1 MHYLVGS
8 RAEIGGDPLSPRV
21 LRSLVPG
28 LDEQEAYVC
37 GPAGMT
43 SAAVRALRAAGVP
56 QAAHPLRVVRVLRE
70 RIRAMRRVILA
81 VTGTIAGLVALLSFK
96 SHVPSAPVAA
106 TTGGSGG
113 TSASSSSSSPS
124 SSGGGQTEVVPGAF
138 PQGSIAKN
146 LPAGET
152 AVDGKVASTAYG
164 PVQIQLIE
172 RNSKIVKVAV
182 LVQPTNTLHDVQIG
196 EFAFP
201 KLISETLAAQNGKID
216 AVSGATYTSAGY
228 IQSLQSALD
237 KRS

>member
-1 MHYLVGS
+1 
-8 RAEIGGDPLSPRV
+8 
-21 LRSLVPG
+21 
-28 LDEQEAYVC
+28 
-37 GPAGMT
+37 
-43 SAAVRALRAAGVP
+43 
-56 QAAHPLRVVRVLRE
+56 
-70 RIRAMRRVILA
+70 MRRVILA

-106 TTGGSGG
+106 TTGTGG
-113 TSASSSSSSPS
+113 TSTSS

-152 AVDGKVASTAYG
+152 AVNGKVASTSYG
-164 PVQIQLIE
+164 PVQIQLIK
-172 RNSKIVKVAV
+172 RNGKIVKVAV
-182 LVQPTNTLHDVQIG
+182 LMQPTNTLNDVQIG
-196 EFAFP
+196 KFAFP

-228 IQSLQSALD
+228 VQSLQSALD

>member
-1 MHYLVGS
+1 
-8 RAEIGGDPLSPRV
+8 
-21 LRSLVPG
+21 
-28 LDEQEAYVC
+28 
-37 GPAGMT
+37 
-43 SAAVRALRAAGVP
+43 
-56 QAAHPLRVVRVLRE
+56 
-70 RIRAMRRVILA
+70 MRRVILA

-106 TTGGSGG
+106 TTGTGG
-113 TSASSSSSSPS
+113 TSTSSSSTSP

-152 AVDGKVASTAYG
+152 AVNGKVASTSYG
-164 PVQIQLIE
+164 PVQIQLIK
-172 RNSKIVKVAV
+172 RNGKIVKVAV
-182 LVQPTNTLHDVQIG
+182 LMQPTNTLNDVQIG
-196 EFAFP
+196 KFAFP

>member
-1 MHYLVGS
+1 
-8 RAEIGGDPLSPRV
+8 
-21 LRSLVPG
+21 
-28 LDEQEAYVC
+28 
-37 GPAGMT
+37 
-43 SAAVRALRAAGVP
+43 
-56 QAAHPLRVVRVLRE
+56 
-70 RIRAMRRVILA
+70 MRRVILA
-81 VTGTIAGLVALLSFK
+81 VTGTIAGLVALLSFR

-113 TSASSSSSSPS
+113 SSSSSAASSSSSP

-138 PQGSIAKN
+138 PQGSVAKN

-152 AVDGKVASTAYG
+152 AVDGKVANTAYG
-164 PVQIQLIE
+164 PVQIQLIKQ
-172 RNSKIVKVAV
+172 NSKIVKVAV

-201 KLISETLAAQNGKID
+201 KLISETLAAQTGKID

>member
-1 MHYLVGS
+1 
-8 RAEIGGDPLSPRV
+8 
-21 LRSLVPG
+21 
-28 LDEQEAYVC
+28 
-37 GPAGMT
+37 
-43 SAAVRALRAAGVP
+43 
-56 QAAHPLRVVRVLRE
+56 
-70 RIRAMRRVILA
+70 MRRVILA

-113 TSASSSSSSPS
+113 VSSSSSSSS

-138 PQGSIAKN
+138 PQGSIARN
-146 LPAGET
+146 LPTGET
-152 AVDGKVASTAYG
+152 AVDGKVASTSYG
-164 PVQIQLIE
+164 PVQIQLIK
-172 RNSKIVKVAV
+172 RSGKIVKVAV

-201 KLISETLAAQNGKID
+201 KLISETLTAQNGKID

>member
-1 MHYLVGS
+1 
-8 RAEIGGDPLSPRV
+8 
-21 LRSLVPG
+21 
-28 LDEQEAYVC
+28 
-37 GPAGMT
+37 
-43 SAAVRALRAAGVP
+43 
-56 QAAHPLRVVRVLRE
+56 
-70 RIRAMRRVILA
+70 MRRVILA

-106 TTGGSGG
+106 TVGGSGG
-113 TSASSSSSSPS
+113 TAASSPSSSS

-146 LPAGET
+146 LPPGET
-152 AVDGKVASTAYG
+152 SVDGKVASTAYG
-164 PVQIQLIE
+164 PVQIQLIKKD
-172 RNSKIVKVAV
+172 SKIVKVAV

-237 KRS
+237 QRS

>member
-1 MHYLVGS
+1 
-8 RAEIGGDPLSPRV
+8 
-21 LRSLVPG
+21 
-28 LDEQEAYVC
+28 
-37 GPAGMT
+37 
-43 SAAVRALRAAGVP
+43 
-56 QAAHPLRVVRVLRE
+56 
-70 RIRAMRRVILA
+70 MRRVILA
-81 VTGTIAGLVALLSFK
+81 VAGTIAGLVALLSFK

-113 TSASSSSSSPS
+113 TSSSSSSSS
-124 SSGGGQTEVVPGAF
+124 ASATSSGGGQTEVVPGAF
-138 PQGSIAKN
+138 PQGSIARN

-152 AVDGKVASTAYG
+152 AVKGKVASTAYG
-164 PVQIQLIE
+164 PVQIQLIK
-172 RNSKIVKVAV
+172 RASKIVKVAV

>member
-1 MHYLVGS
+1 
-8 RAEIGGDPLSPRV
+8 
-21 LRSLVPG
+21 
-28 LDEQEAYVC
+28 
-37 GPAGMT
+37 
-43 SAAVRALRAAGVP
+43 
-56 QAAHPLRVVRVLRE
+56 
-70 RIRAMRRVILA
+70 MRRVILA
-81 VTGTIAGLVALLSFK
+81 VAGTVAGLVALLSFR
-96 SHVPSAPVAA
+96 SHVPTAPVAA
-106 TTGGSGG
+106 TAGGSGG
-113 TSASSSSSSPS
+113 TSSSSS

-164 PVQIQLIE
+164 PVQIQLITKD
-172 RNSKIVKVAV
+172 SKIVKVAV

-201 KLISETLAAQNGKID
+201 KLISETLAAQNGKVD

>member
-1 MHYLVGS
+1 
-8 RAEIGGDPLSPRV
+8 
-21 LRSLVPG
+21 
-28 LDEQEAYVC
+28 
-37 GPAGMT
+37 
-43 SAAVRALRAAGVP
+43 
-56 QAAHPLRVVRVLRE
+56 
-70 RIRAMRRVILA
+70 MRRVILA
-81 VTGTIAGLVALLSFK
+81 ITGTIAGLVALLSFK

-106 TTGGSGG
+106 TTGGTGG
-113 TSASSSSSSPS
+113 TSASTSPS

-152 AVDGKVASTAYG
+152 AVNGKVANTSYG
-164 PVQIQLIE
+164 PVQIQLVK
-172 RNSKIVKVAV
+172 RNGKIVKVAV
-182 LVQPTNTLHDVQIG
+182 LVQPTNTLNDVQIG
-196 EFAFP
+196 KFAFP

>member
-1 MHYLVGS
+1 
-8 RAEIGGDPLSPRV
+8 
-21 LRSLVPG
+21 
-28 LDEQEAYVC
+28 
-37 GPAGMT
+37 
-43 SAAVRALRAAGVP
+43 
-56 QAAHPLRVVRVLRE
+56 
-70 RIRAMRRVILA
+70 MRRVILA

-113 TSASSSSSSPS
+113 VSSSSSSSSS

-138 PQGSIAKN
+138 PQGSIARN
-146 LPAGET
+146 LPTGET
-152 AVDGKVASTAYG
+152 AVDGKVASTSYG
-164 PVQIQLIE
+164 PVQIQLIK
-172 RNSKIVKVAV
+172 RSGKIVKVAV

-201 KLISETLAAQNGKID
+201 KLISETLTAQNGKID

>member
-1 MHYLVGS
+1 
-8 RAEIGGDPLSPRV
+8 
-21 LRSLVPG
+21 
-28 LDEQEAYVC
+28 
-37 GPAGMT
+37 
-43 SAAVRALRAAGVP
+43 
-56 QAAHPLRVVRVLRE
+56 
-70 RIRAMRRVILA
+70 MRRVILA
-81 VTGTIAGLVALLSFK
+81 VAGTIAGLVALLSFK

-106 TTGGSGG
+106 TTGGTGG
-113 TSASSSSSSPS
+113 TSTSS

-152 AVDGKVASTAYG
+152 AVNGKVASTSYG
-164 PVQIQLIE
+164 PVQIQLIK
-172 RNSKIVKVAV
+172 RNGKIVKVAV
-182 LVQPTNTLHDVQIG
+182 LMQPTNTLNDVQIG
-196 EFAFP
+196 KFAFP

>member
-1 MHYLVGS
+1 
-8 RAEIGGDPLSPRV
+8 
-21 LRSLVPG
+21 
-28 LDEQEAYVC
+28 
-37 GPAGMT
+37 
-43 SAAVRALRAAGVP
+43 
-56 QAAHPLRVVRVLRE
+56 
-70 RIRAMRRVILA
+70 MRRVILA
-81 VTGTIAGLVALLSFK
+81 VAGTIAGLVALLSFK

-113 TSASSSSSSPS
+113 TSSSSSSSSASSS

-138 PQGSIAKN
+138 PQGSIARN

-152 AVDGKVASTAYG
+152 AVNGKVASTSYG
-164 PVQIQLIE
+164 PVQIQLIK

-182 LVQPTNTLHDVQIG
+182 LMQPTNTLNDVQIG
-196 EFAFP
+196 KFAFP

-237 KRS
+237 KST